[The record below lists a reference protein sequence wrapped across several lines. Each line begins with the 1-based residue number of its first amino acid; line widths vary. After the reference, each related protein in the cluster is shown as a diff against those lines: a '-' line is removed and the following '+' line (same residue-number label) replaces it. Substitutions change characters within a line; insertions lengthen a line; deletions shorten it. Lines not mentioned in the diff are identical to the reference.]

1 MEPCRYEVKM
11 TFSEMHLPDVRSW
24 VRLHPDAFLE
34 AYPPRWVNTLYFD
47 THGIDCLNDN
57 LIGANERRKLR
68 FRWYGD
74 DCSTVRGGLE
84 LKCKVNRLGWKERC
98 PIPLTFDL
106 TAASWSDLVR
116 RMRKHAHGSFA
127 VWLSCVD
134 QPVLIYRYMREYYES
149 VDHLVRVTIDYDHAV
164 YEQFTYSVPNLTVRA
179 PVEEQNVVEVKSDA
193 TLSRRVSDVLSS
205 LPLQV
210 RRNSKYVNGM
220 VGSLCFL

>member
-1 MEPCRYEVKM
+1 
-11 TFSEMHLPDVRSW
+11 
-24 VRLHPDAFLE
+24 
-34 AYPPRWVNTLYFD
+34 
-47 THGIDCLNDN
+47 
-57 LIGANERRKLR
+57 
-68 FRWYGD
+68 
-74 DCSTVRGGLE
+74 
-84 LKCKVNRLGWKERC
+84 
-98 PIPLTFDL
+98 
-106 TAASWSDLVR
+106 
-116 RMRKHAHGSFA
+116 
-127 VWLSCVD
+127 
-134 QPVLIYRYMREYYES
+134 MREYYES